1 MSTENKQVKCSWLV
15 IMFLLVSC
23 GNHFENNNSE
33 IVLSNIVNGTQVKED
48 KFKSVVGIIKNG
60 KIMCSGNLISP
71 NKIMTAA
78 HCIAEM
84 DYDRTLSATL
94 FNRFKTDIKISLEAE
109 NKLDWSQLSYD
120 EKRSLIKQE
129 FKKSLMSNPES
140 VGIHFGQGI
149 AGRVI
154 APTVK
159 VSGFLF
165 SNETINFLSS
175 SFFKNTELVNFDD
188 LLTGYNEKIDKV
200 ILTLAKPIVGIAPV
214 PIVSEEEMLELA
226 TGDKLTLVG
235 FGAKID
241 PRYVSYLKSQLQK
254 SMTKYT
260 SETDEKVKGE
270 LLSQLQLDYLKYN
283 QAVSIFKST
292 GEKFKVD
299 LLLREIDKDFL
310 ELVSVDNKIA
320 HGACFGDSGGPAFV
334 KLEDGS
340 YRQLGVIATVSFC
353 GDITRLAPFN

>member
-1 MSTENKQVKCSWLV
+1 MGIERKQVKCLLLV

-23 GNHFENNNSE
+23 GNHLESNNSK
-33 IVLSNIVNGTQVKED
+33 IVSSNIVNGTQVKED

-71 NKIMTAA
+71 TQIITAA
-78 HCIAEM
+78 HCVAEM
-84 DYDRTLSATL
+84 DYDNTISSEL
-94 FNRFKTDIKISLEAE
+94 FTRFQKNIEISLEAE
-109 NKLDWSQLSYD
+109 EKLNWSQLSYD
-120 EKRSLIKQE
+120 EKRSLIKEE
-129 FKKSLMSNPES
+129 FKKSLMNNPES

-149 AGRVI
+149 AGRVMS
-154 APTVK
+154 PTVN

-165 SNETINFLSS
+165 SNETISFLSS
-175 SFFKNTELVNFDD
+175 IFFKNTELINLND
-188 LLTGYNEKIDKV
+188 LLAVYNERIDKV
-200 ILTLAKPIVGIAPV
+200 ILTLSEPIVGIT
-214 PIVSEEEMLELA
+214 PIPMVSREEMIELDA
-226 TGDKLTLVG
+226 GDKLTLVG

-241 PRYVSYLKSQLQK
+241 PRFVSYLKVQLKK

-270 LLSQLQLDYLKYN
+270 LLSKFQSDYLKYN
-283 QAVSIFKST
+283 QALSIFKSS

-353 GDITRLAPFN
+353 GDITRLAPLN